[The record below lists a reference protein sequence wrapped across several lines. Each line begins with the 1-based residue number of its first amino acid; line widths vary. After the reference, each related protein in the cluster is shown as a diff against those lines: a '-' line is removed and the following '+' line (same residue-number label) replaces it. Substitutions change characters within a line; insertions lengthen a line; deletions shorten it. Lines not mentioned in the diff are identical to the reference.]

1 MRLSSCGRKSRFR
14 TNRNLGSKAGT
25 HAMSWVGYAAAEF
38 APVVACAHKAAILV
52 LRPTAIISG
61 AEIPQA
67 QQPPITSTCAILSI
81 GSTGGDGNAL
91 FRQND
96 SCLTEGP
103 AGLPAR

>member
-1 MRLSSCGRKSRFR
+1 
-14 TNRNLGSKAGT
+14 
-25 HAMSWVGYAAAEF
+25 MSWVGYAAAEF

-103 AGLPAR
+103 KGNTLAKEARHQRRDFTTELLAQL